1 VHNYQR
7 TVPIRFAPA
16 AKQPKGTKVNG
27 TFTLDTAFDGR
38 QNTVPNGVIHVT
50 AGGGGAS
57 LYGPALEKVAD
68 ELKKAHGAN
77 FAPFVARSV
86 VDRHSFVILDASPEK
101 IEFRAI
107 GIDGGELDRI
117 VVTKK

>member
-1 VHNYQR
+1 M
-7 TVPIRFAPA
+7 
-16 AKQPKGTKVNG
+16 
-27 TFTLDTAFDGR
+27 
-38 QNTVPNGVIHVT
+38 IHVV

-57 LYGPALEKVAD
+57 LYGPAPEKVAA
-68 ELKKAHGAN
+68 ELRKAHGDN

-86 VDRHSFVILDASPEK
+86 VDRHSFVILDVSPDRLEL
-101 IEFRAI
+101 RAL